1 MSDNL
6 FSLDG
11 RVALVTGASSGLGVQ
26 IADVLARHGAAV
38 ALAARRKVRIEEDAA
53 RLRDGGARATAV
65 PLDVRDIGSIDGALD
80 AVSDAFG
87 QPADILVNCAGVI
100 VLQPFLEQ
108 TPDDF
113 DAVLDTNLRGAFF
126 VSQRAALRMVSLRRG
141 AIVNV
146 ASTAGVRPG
155 AHLSSYSAS
164 KAGLLHL
171 TRVMAIELARHGIR
185 VNALVPGNFETDMHQ
200 AFVERGYAD
209 ALVKRI
215 PQRRFGQAGDL
226 DGAVL
231 LLVSDAGRYIT
242 GEAIAVDGGHLASS
256 L

>member
-1 MSDNL
+1 
-6 FSLDG
+6 
-11 RVALVTGASSGLGVQ
+11 
-26 IADVLARHGAAV
+26 
-38 ALAARRKVRIEEDAA
+38 
-53 RLRDGGARATAV
+53 
-65 PLDVRDIGSIDGALD
+65 
-80 AVSDAFG
+80 
-87 QPADILVNCAGVI
+87 

-113 DAVLDTNLRGAFF
+113 DAVLATNLRGAFF
-126 VSQRAALRMVSLRRG
+126 VSQRAALRMASLRRG

-171 TRVMAIELARHGIR
+171 TRVMAIELARDGIR

-242 GEAIAVDGGHLASS
+242 GAAIAVDGGHLVSS